1 MLHRP
6 NKGNVEGDVSLF
18 FALLANGESGL
29 LKGAAFGPDVSGIFR
44 GGGFA
49 ESTCEGDI
57 IDLGAVS
64 SKPAVAGYELN

>member
-29 LKGAAFGPDVSGIFR
+29 LKGAAFGPDVSGIFL
-44 GGGFA
+44 GGIA
-49 ESTCEGDI
+49 ESTCDGDI

-64 SKPAVAGYELN
+64 SKPAVAGYELD